1 MKRIYWW
8 LGGALALSLVAGFHL
23 YVNSHEST
31 REYVIRD
38 VYVDKDIFIKENRQN
53 CEDIYGNSDG
63 SITMVL
69 TDWQRK
75 EWLDMGAV
83 ENQLRVNN
91 QLISDGSLKI
101 EYSDDYRKL
110 TMWLPEE
117 IAYAS
122 APMIQFYAWSAE
134 LYQIFSGVEDWSLEV
149 TVIETETERIYLEA
163 LLPEDELDWGFIQ
176 NGSVK

>member
-8 LGGALALSLVAGFHL
+8 IGGTLALSLVLGLCL
-23 YVNSHEST
+23 YVNSLEYT

-38 VYVDKDIFIKENRQN
+38 VYVDKEFFMKENKQN

-63 SITMVL
+63 TITMVL
-69 TDWQRK
+69 TDRQRK
-75 EWLDMGAV
+75 KWLDMGMV
-83 ENQLRVNN
+83 ENQLRLIN
-91 QLISDGSLKI
+91 QLISDGDIKI

-122 APMIQFYAWSAE
+122 APMIQSYAWSAE
-134 LYQIFSGVEDWSLEV
+134 LYHILSGVEDWSLEV
-149 TVIETETERIYLEA
+149 TVIETETKHTYFKA
-163 LLPEDELDWGFIQ
+163 MLPADGLDWSFI
-176 NGSVK
+176 GEK